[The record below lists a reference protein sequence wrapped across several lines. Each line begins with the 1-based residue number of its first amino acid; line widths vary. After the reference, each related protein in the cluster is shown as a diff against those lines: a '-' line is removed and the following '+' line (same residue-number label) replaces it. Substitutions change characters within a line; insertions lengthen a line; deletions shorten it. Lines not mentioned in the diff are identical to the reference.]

1 MFRFL
6 HDDSGGGR
14 GAGGDNKTAATNA
27 TSDKSTIAMMLT
39 SALPKAC
46 ETGCLLLLDD
56 PLLDVWHGDVSC
68 AYPVWCHTRGKSH
81 VLHSMCYVLQ
91 LERPALY
98 RRPQTL
104 LDSVRLY
111 TQTVSAQ
118 KGPPEPLKRQNSC
131 HRKHTE
137 SEQPIQGAGVSEDE
151 GMRVSQ

>member
-56 PLLDVWHGDVSC
+56 PLLDVWHRDVSC
-68 AYPVWCHTRGKSH
+68 AYPEPGTGGGSKRGGSKAAGGGGGKAGRA
-81 VLHSMCYVLQ
+81 VSMWKMA
-91 LERPALY
+91 PAAELLVAAAARLNQNL
-98 RRPQTL
+98 RR
-104 LDSVRLY
+104 V
-111 TQTVSAQ
+111 
-118 KGPPEPLKRQNSC
+118 
-131 HRKHTE
+131 
-137 SEQPIQGAGVSEDE
+137 
-151 GMRVSQ
+151 VSQQRDSMTWACAPLVCIL